1 MKNHQTM
8 YLSCLVLLAGSIF
21 MLLSYAS
28 AEQAQQVSPA
38 APPATQRMP
47 GTPPAVPAAQ
57 GTPPGSTPDIGAPT
71 AAQRTPG
78 PGPAVQPPSVPI
90 PGSHPSPG
98 AVPAV
103 PPQGSS
109 PMPRKDELITM
120 NFEDADIRVLIKFI
134 SELVHKNFL
143 IDEAVKGKVTVVS
156 PEKITVDEAYRV
168 FESILEIRGYTLVS
182 ADKVIKIVPSPEAK
196 QRGIETVVGKAPS
209 LSERTDEFVTRIARL
224 EYVNAD
230 DLAALIRPLFS
241 KDGYLV
247 SYKPTNTLIMTD
259 LNSNL
264 YRILKIIGEL
274 DVKGYHAELYVIPIK
289 YASVKTITE
298 HLNDILGQGSAA
310 ASGSSP
316 GVRMRGTPSA
326 APTTVSGVSSEI
338 KIIADE
344 RTNSLIVLATKN
356 DYESIVNLVRRLD
369 VPSPEGKGRVNIY
382 YLQNA
387 VAEEAVTVLNEFV
400 SGIKAGKGK
409 DNKGTEKIPTQTDIR
424 IVADKATNALIINAD
439 PEDYEQIKS
448 VIEKL
453 DIPRSQVLIEAL
465 IMEVRGSDSYNLG
478 VEWETFGGSI
488 GADDSIDRLG
498 FGGSLPQ
505 GALLPTI
512 GSLNEGTIPSSVTG
526 FNLGVFGNF
535 ITFNGHQ
542 FPSISAL
549 ITAVATRSDTNII
562 ATPQILTMDN
572 QEAEIQVGEN
582 RPFLTQARTG
592 QQGVNDVFQTFEF
605 KDVGVTLKVTPHI
618 SQNRFVRLELSQEV
632 SNVDAAATAGTGAT
646 APVTTK
652 RSAKTTIVV
661 KDSHTIV
668 IGGLIQDDINDTH
681 SKIPCL
687 GDLPFL
693 KYLFSSNQN
702 KNNKTN
708 LMIFLTPHIVT
719 NPTEAARLS
728 EKKQQDF
735 ESNKDYKAQQPSYD
749 FYGSPEKQEQDKGD
763 PTGPKALP
771 DETLK
776 ENPDPPAPD
785 PSVQDGQGNENSAP
799 GTPIRTEDQP

>member
-1 MKNHQTM
+1 
-8 YLSCLVLLAGSIF
+8 
-21 MLLSYAS
+21 
-28 AEQAQQVSPA
+28 
-38 APPATQRMP
+38 
-47 GTPPAVPAAQ
+47 
-57 GTPPGSTPDIGAPT
+57 
-71 AAQRTPG
+71 
-78 PGPAVQPPSVPI
+78 
-90 PGSHPSPG
+90 
-98 AVPAV
+98 
-103 PPQGSS
+103 
-109 PMPRKDELITM
+109 M
-120 NFEDADIRVLIKFI
+120 NFEDADIRILIKFM
-134 SELVHKNFL
+134 SELIQKNFL
-143 IDEAVKGKVTVVS
+143 IDDAVKGKVTIIS
-156 PEKITVDEAYRV
+156 PEKITVDEAFRV

-182 ADKVIKIVPSPEAK
+182 AGKVIKIVPSPQAK
-196 QRGIETVVGKAPS
+196 QRGIETVIGKTPF
-209 LSERTDEFVTRIARL
+209 LSERTDEFVTRISRL

-274 DVKGYHAELYVIPIK
+274 DVKGYHSELYVIPIRN
-289 YASVKTITE
+289 ASVKTMTD
-298 HLNDILGQGSAA
+298 HLNDILGQGSSTSAGRSPA
-310 ASGSSP
+310 VRTGGRVPSS
-316 GVRMRGTPSA
+316 
-326 APTTVSGVSSEI
+326 PTTVSGVSSEI

-356 DYESIVNLVRRLD
+356 DYDNILSLVRKLD

-387 VAEEAVTVLNEFV
+387 VAEETVAVLNEFI
-400 SGIKAGKGK
+400 SGIKAEKEKGAT
-409 DNKGTEKIPTQTDIR
+409 GTAERIPTQTDIR

-439 PEDYEQIKS
+439 PDDFEQIKS

-478 VEWETFGGSI
+478 VEWETFGGKI
-488 GADDSIDRLG
+488 GTDDSIDRLG

-505 GALLPTI
+505 GTLIPTI
-512 GSLNEGTIPSSVTG
+512 GALNEGTIPASVTG

-535 ITFNGHQ
+535 IEFNGHQ

-572 QEAEIQVGEN
+572 QEAEIKVGEN

-605 KDVGVTLKVTPHI
+605 KDVGVTLRVTPHI
-618 SQNRFVRLELSQEV
+618 SQNRFVRLELFQEI
-632 SNVDAAATAGTGAT
+632 SNVNATATEGTGAT

-652 RSAKTTIVV
+652 RSANTTVVV
-661 KDSHTIV
+661 KDNHTIV
-668 IGGLIQDDINDTH
+668 IGGLIQDDVTDTS
-681 SKIPCL
+681 SKVPCL
-687 GDLPFL
+687 GDLPL
-693 KYLFSSNQN
+693 IKHLFRSTAN

-708 LMIFLTPHIVT
+708 LMIFLTPHIIT
-719 NPTEAARLS
+719 NPLEAARLS
-728 EKKQQDF
+728 EKKQQDL
-735 ESNKDYKAQQPSYD
+735 ESNKEYKAQKPVFDFNGPPENSDTDKPTETGISPSS
-749 FYGSPEKQEQDKGD
+749 GEE
-763 PTGPKALP
+763 TGAVPSTP
-771 DETLK
+771 LK
-776 ENPDPPAPD
+776 EDLNSPVPPEPADPPL
-785 PSVQDGQGNENSAP
+785 QDGQGNENSMPGAP
-799 GTPIRTEDQP
+799 LNTEEKP